1 MNITPSASHAPPAVQ
16 AMAKPTAPAVGPA
29 AKPVE
34 AAQAVQAVRDKV
46 QLQAPEKVDLGF
58 DAKEVRQ
65 NLSEAIDRLNQQLQS
80 NGRDLS
86 FQMNEELNRPV
97 ITVHNIQTGEVVR
110 KIPSEEVIRLA
121 HSLEEGKGLFFNEAL

>member
-16 AMAKPTAPAVGPA
+16 AMAKPAAPAVGPA

-65 NLSEAIDRLNQQLQS
+65 NLSEAIDRLNHQLKS

-86 FQMNEELNRPV
+86 FQMN
-97 ITVHNIQTGEVVR
+97 
-110 KIPSEEVIRLA
+110 
-121 HSLEEGKGLFFNEAL
+121 